1 MKIVL
6 VFLISMCAYSAG
18 LKVETFNAGLAHT
31 YVPFAKERLPYI
43 IKDLKEKQSDV
54 ICLQEI
60 WEKKD
65 RKEIVKSLKD
75 IYPYAHFTKIKQV
88 RSKKS
93 PTCKRKNLFGEGKFV
108 SCILDKCKGKEG
120 DEHTACILNTC
131 GESMER
137 LKDENR
143 ECAAGLIAQ
152 VGKSTISALFQV
164 FNPFRGSSLF
174 AYGGGNGLLVLSK
187 KKIVKKE
194 MIDFTDISN
203 LNKRAALLVTLETG
217 ETVACTHLTANLA
230 DSVSYT
236 GKFSSWKEEN
246 SKQIEVLLNTLSEKS
261 SKVVLT
267 GDFNC
272 AFSTENLEGDWEDN
286 CQKILDSGYENRMVS
301 EASVCTFCSSNAL
314 NPANTKDIMIDHIFV
329 KNAQT
334 LDPRRT
340 RDVKFSHESREMN
353 LSDHFGISA
362 TIE

>member
-1 MKIVL
+1 
-6 VFLISMCAYSAG
+6 MCAYGAE

-31 YVPFAKERLPYI
+31 YVPFAKERLPFI
-43 IKDLKEKQSDV
+43 IKDLKEKSSDV

-65 RKEIVKSLKD
+65 RKKLVKSLTEV
-75 IYPYAHFTKIKQV
+75 YPYSHFTKIKQV

-93 PTCKRKNLFGEGKFV
+93 PTCKRRNLFGEGKFV
-108 SCILDKCKGKEG
+108 SCVMKKCKGKDG
-120 DEHTACILNTC
+120 DAHTACILDTC

-137 LKDENR
+137 LKNENR

-152 VGKSTISALFQV
+152 VGKSTISALLQV
-164 FNPFRGSSLF
+164 FNPFRGASLF

-187 KKIVKKE
+187 RKIVKKE
-194 MIDFTDISN
+194 VIDFTKISSI
-203 LNKRAALLVTLETG
+203 NKRSALVVTLDSG
-217 ETVACTHLTANLA
+217 ETVACTHLSANLA

-246 SKQIEVLLNTLSEKS
+246 SKQIDILLSSLSNKTN
-261 SKVVLT
+261 KVILT

-272 AFSTENLEGDWEDN
+272 AFATSSLEGDWEDN
-286 CQKILDSGYENRMVS
+286 CQKIIDANFENRML
-301 EASVCTFCSSNAL
+301 EEDPKCTFCSSNAL
-314 NPANTKDIMIDHIFV
+314 NSEDTKDILIDHIFV
-329 KNAQT
+329 KNGQT
-334 LDPRRT
+334 LNPKRT
-340 RDVKFSHESREMN
+340 RDVKFSIDGKEVN